1 MLLHL
6 KTAIRLAGKT
16 VLILLALLSFQLI
29 VAIPYVLASG
39 VEIFNN
45 PSKKE
50 FIVYAVIT
58 FFTALFLLMLA
69 YDMLQLFKNAMRLK
83 IRETLFGLLL
93 GILIPFIIC
102 ASIWLFSELD
112 FIKGDF
118 DLPGF
123 FFYIP
128 AFFFLAMIEEVLCRF
143 IILERLNLYQHPYA
157 TCFISSFTFSVL
169 HLFNPSISVLGFINI
184 FLFGLNLSLV
194 YYMKRNLW
202 LVICFH
208 AAWNFFAG
216 CVLGSPVSGIIVP
229 SLYKY
234 EVSGGTFISGS
245 DFGIEGSIFT
255 SLFLFFSLIF
265 LIKKI
270 RIMNGYLRGLKAS

>member
-102 ASIWLFSELD
+102 ASIWLFSDLD

-128 AFFFLAMIEEVLCRF
+128 AFFSW
-143 IILERLNLYQHPYA
+143 Q
-157 TCFISSFTFSVL
+157 
-169 HLFNPSISVLGFINI
+169 
-184 FLFGLNLSLV
+184 
-194 YYMKRNLW
+194 
-202 LVICFH
+202 
-208 AAWNFFAG
+208 
-216 CVLGSPVSGIIVP
+216 
-229 SLYKY
+229 
-234 EVSGGTFISGS
+234 
-245 DFGIEGSIFT
+245 
-255 SLFLFFSLIF
+255 
-265 LIKKI
+265 
-270 RIMNGYLRGLKAS
+270 